1 MQYASQDTNY
11 EDNNELRMDFS
22 SERNNINNCFNIIGT
37 INDSNDSCQ
46 HFSKSL
52 FETTNDIF
60 GIESKKNKHISFDDK
75 INVNIY
81 RYKFSDD
88 FVEELYKFSKIHQY
102 EERKTFKESWN
113 IWVEDSKELIDN
125 EMSRLKKLGY
135 DGDILDKMYKSA
147 RYYFRKKSTEKKA
160 PNERREYIST
170 SKELR
175 DAMDYHIIKNIK
187 TENYKPSDGFDDF
200 CKNNI
205 TLLTEEIKH
214 LCNSGIA
221 DSNEIKNKFKKTY
234 KNRYF
239 MIIK

>member
-1 MQYASQDTNY
+1 MQNDIHGENCQD
-11 EDNNELRMDFS
+11 RMDIS
-22 SERNNINNCFNIIGT
+22 IKRNHTDKCFNIIRT
-37 INDSNDSCQ
+37 IDDSNHLCRDDIVL
-46 HFSKSL
+46 L
-52 FETTNDIF
+52 FEKSNDTI
-60 GIESKKNKHISFDDK
+60 GLEYTKNKNVSFDNK

-113 IWVEDSKELIDN
+113 IWVEDNKELIDCETN
-125 EMSRLKKLGY
+125 RLKKMGY
-135 DGDILDKMYKSA
+135 DGDILEKMYKSA

-160 PNERREYIST
+160 PIERREYIPT

-187 TENYKPSDGFDDF
+187 NENYKPSDGFDDF

-205 TLLTEEIKH
+205 KLLTDEIKQI
-214 LCNSGIA
+214 CKSGID
-221 DSNEIKNKFKKTY
+221 DSLEIKNKFKKTY

>member
-1 MQYASQDTNY
+1 MQNDFHRENCEY
-11 EDNNELRMDFS
+11 RMDIS
-22 SERNNINNCFNIIGT
+22 INRDNINNSFNIIGT
-37 INDSNDSCQ
+37 INDSNDSCM

-52 FETTNDIF
+52 FETNNDTF

-75 INVNIY
+75 VNVNIY

-113 IWVEDSKELIDN
+113 IWVEDNKELIDC
-125 EMSRLKKLGY
+125 EMSRLKNLGY
-135 DGDILDKMYKSA
+135 EGDILDKMYKSA

-160 PNERREYIST
+160 PSERREYIST

-205 TLLTEEIKH
+205 TLLAEEIKH